1 MKTMRKVLSVLLVL
15 AMILS
20 LGAMAVS
27 AAGNGVITVTDA
39 QKGETY
45 SLYKLFDLSYDQE
58 NTPTKFA
65 YTYTKNG
72 AADAFLTALQAQESP
87 FALEEIK
94 TTVDAGKY
102 NVTLKDGKKM

>member
-27 AAGNGVITVTDA
+27 AAEVKDGVITVTDA

-58 NTPTKFA
+58 NTPTKLPIP
-65 YTYTKNG
+65 TPRMG
-72 AADAFLTALQAQESP
+72 RLMHS
-87 FALEEIK
+87 
-94 TTVDAGKY
+94 
-102 NVTLKDGKKM
+102 